1 MVRRWGDPGSASM
14 LAGRPREL
22 WPWQPGEAGSRTSHK
37 CKTELILTLTEPK
50 EEEYKKWWMLITSMS
65 SRLQQTKVLLKLRER
80 EGKRK
85 SKWTNS
91 LYCCKSSCYSDITK
105 KLNLKQ
111 DRVNLVNLLFWFLE
125 TAKNMYLIGGLEA
138 ESESDVDINTSSL
151 KCILQEIW
159 QFDGLSWWWHY
170 LLWWYGCWYFW

>member
-1 MVRRWGDPGSASM
+1 MGGPWECYNAGWEAERVVAVTTGRSWIQNKSQEPRQNLSWYLQSRRRKSIKSG
-14 LAGRPREL
+14 
-22 WPWQPGEAGSRTSHK
+22 T
-37 CKTELILTLTEPK
+37 
-50 EEEYKKWWMLITSMS
+50 LITSS
-65 SRLQQTKVLLKLRER
+65 PSRLQQTKVLLKLRER